1 MNGMSGGERTLAY
14 SPGPST
20 ARSVD
25 GLVDAVV
32 AMLRDSG
39 ASLPEGELRPVAETV
54 VEFVAR
60 FTLDWTEGAAGAA
73 TLAAPQRYGE

>member
-1 MNGMSGGERTLAY
+1 MIDIQRGVLHG
-14 SPGPST
+14 
-20 ARSVD
+20 VD
-25 GLVDAVV
+25 RLVEAVV

-39 ASLPEGELRPVAETV
+39 AALPEGDLRPLAEQV

-73 TLAAPQRYGE
+73 TLPPTPRYRE